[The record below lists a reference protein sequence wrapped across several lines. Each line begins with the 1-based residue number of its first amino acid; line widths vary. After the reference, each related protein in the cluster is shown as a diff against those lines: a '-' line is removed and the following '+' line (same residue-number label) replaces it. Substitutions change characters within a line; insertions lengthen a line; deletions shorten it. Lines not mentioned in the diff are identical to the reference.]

1 MAESVDLA
9 EMEANSTDL
18 IPHPA
23 GELPPVEELSATAD
37 TFGGRVQ
44 VEWDPAAPVTP
55 LGQLPFFIDF
65 LICRVRHIK
74 NYAERRTMPNRR
86 VFPRIH
92 AYPLLIHS
100 A

>member
-9 EMEANSTDL
+9 VMDANKTEL

-23 GELPPVEELSATAD
+23 GELPLVEELSATAD

-44 VEWDPAAPVTP
+44 VEWDPTAPVTP
-55 LGQLPFFIDF
+55 LGQLPYFIDF